1 MPVCPCQYFL
11 FNMKSGN
18 AGNGATAAV
27 ESSSWDKGVPPAT
40 GGYGMPDESE
50 EKLQYAFRMILE
62 VHRGRASTNEN
73 EIRALRQSIEELR
86 IANTNLTK
94 KLQSAEREIMEQQHR
109 NQVLVKD
116 NENLAIANRQLL
128 QRCEKYKRIQQTFS
142 EALENSGHDEEIPLA
157 AFSAGVTATTSSGE
171 FRSAYSTT
179 GLGSMSL
186 SPKGASMLGT
196 SSSTLSFP
204 MSAGPS
210 SAAASAVPTASL
222 AAPSSSGANNSLQSS
237 SNSAG
242 NNNAV
247 SGGGFDSN
255 GKDGKQFFRVVR
267 TRLPFESFNAFLTVI
282 KKLNSHE
289 YTRDVAVEEAKKI
302 FGPENSDLLGDF
314 QALISRHI
322 SAASNS

>member
-1 MPVCPCQYFL
+1 VDDTL
-11 FNMKSGN
+11 LVFNMKSGN
-18 AGNGATAAV
+18 SATAVV
-27 ESSSWDKGVPPAT
+27 ESWEKGIPPAAT
-40 GGYGMPDESE
+40 SAGGYGLADESE

-62 VHRGRASTNEN
+62 VYRGRASTNEN

-86 IANTNLTK
+86 ITNTNLTK

-142 EALENSGHDEEIPLA
+142 EALENSGHDEDIPLA
-157 AFSAGVTATTSSGE
+157 AFSATSATGSYSSSTGAPSGPTNSSSGE
-171 FRSAYSTT
+171 FRSAYA
-179 GLGSMSL
+179 GLGSVSL
-186 SPKGASMLGT
+186 SPKGGSMLGT
-196 SSSTLSFP
+196 TSTFTT
-204 MSAGPS
+204 SAGPS
-210 SAAASAVPTASL
+210 SASASAVPSASMTGASS
-222 AAPSSSGANNSLQSS
+222 AAPTSNNGGGSS
-237 SNSAG
+237 
-242 NNNAV
+242 
-247 SGGGFDSN
+247 GFDSN

-322 SAASNS
+322 SAAPST